1 MCRGSQRGRGGSPR
15 SHPTDS
21 LPTASP
27 SQGADRD
34 QLSAT
39 ESSASDDDIQREDGP
54 WGPAGGPET
63 RPASRAGKRTAGA
76 RPDPLG
82 TQARMRR
89 ASQTPGKWAGTAS
102 DQAGTPGATATTPGT
117 QPGSPGTQPMAPGTQ
132 PGSPGTQ
139 VTTPGTQP
147 GPPGTQ
153 PMAPGAQPGS
163 PGTLGTQPAPP
174 WSQGGAVG
182 AQPGLPSA
190 APHAQTAPSEATPG
204 AMGTGLDDVRSKG
217 RGEAS
222 QLLSP
227 TAPGA
232 ETSPGIDTGSA
243 SPARGLAVPE
253 VSGHDV
259 GTAEALKQLSHLCR
273 ALEERVARLEATKSD
288 RTELEELRLPF
299 LEGGG
304 NPSGPTGGGDGGVG
318 AQRSGL
324 GSLG

>member
-117 QPGSPGTQPMAPGTQ
+117 QPGSPGTQ
-132 PGSPGTQ
+132 

-153 PMAPGAQPGS
+153 PMAPGTQPGS

-174 WSQGGAVG
+174 VV
-182 AQPGLPSA
+182 PR
-190 APHAQTAPSEATPG
+190 
-204 AMGTGLDDVRSKG
+204 RSG
-217 RGEAS
+217 W
-222 QLLSP
+222 
-227 TAPGA
+227 
-232 ETSPGIDTGSA
+232 GSA
-243 SPARGLAVPE
+243 GPPQRSTPR
-253 VSGHDV
+253 
-259 GTAEALKQLSHLCR
+259 
-273 ALEERVARLEATKSD
+273 SD
-288 RTELEELRLPF
+288 RPLRSHPRCH
-299 LEGGG
+299 
-304 NPSGPTGGGDGGVG
+304 GDRAG
-318 AQRSGL
+318 
-324 GSLG
+324 

>member
-117 QPGSPGTQPMAPGTQ
+117 QPGSPGTQVTTPGMQ
-132 PGSPGTQ
+132 MGSPGTQ
-139 VTTPGTQP
+139 VTTPGMQP